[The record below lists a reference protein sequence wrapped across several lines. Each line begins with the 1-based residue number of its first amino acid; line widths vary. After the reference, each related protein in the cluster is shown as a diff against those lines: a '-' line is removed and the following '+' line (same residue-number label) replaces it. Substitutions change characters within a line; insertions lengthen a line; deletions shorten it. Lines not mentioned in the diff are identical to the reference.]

1 MKIFNIKNYAICL
14 VITILFACLRIF
26 DPFFIETA
34 RLKGLDYYQNTQEK
48 VKSENIAII
57 EIDEDSLD
65 EYGQWPW
72 KRDLIA
78 QGIIKAYESGA

>member
-1 MKIFNIKNYAICL
+1 MKIFNVKNYAICL
-14 VITILFACLRIF
+14 VIPILLTCLRII

-34 RLKGLDYYQNTQEK
+34 RLKGLDYYQNNQEK

-65 EYGQWPW
+65 EYGQWP
-72 KRDLIA
+72 
-78 QGIIKAYESGA
+78 